1 MNKLGHSYEDV
12 KELYSHYI
20 HNTKDIELI
29 DQAYKYAD
37 EKHAGQL
44 RKSGDPYITHLI
56 EVAYILAS
64 LQAGPST
71 IAAGLLHDTIED
83 CEVTKEELSSV
94 FGDDIAEMV
103 FCLTKIKALSHK
115 RRQDKDFV
123 AEGHRKIFLG
133 MAKDIRVILI
143 KLADRLHNMRTLE
156 FQTPEKKIRI
166 AKETLEVYCPIAD
179 RLGLNSIKGELE
191 DLCLMYLNP
200 EKWNEIQDYLN
211 KNLSNRETEIKKLQK
226 KIADIILKTDIPF
239 EISARVKHP
248 YSIYK
253 KLISKEYTFDQIY
266 DIMALRI
273 ITETELN
280 CYEILGI
287 IHTEFK
293 PLPGRFKDY
302 IAVPK
307 PNMYQSLHTTIIDND
322 GIILEVQIRTK
333 QMDEIAE
340 GGVAAHWRYKEGE
353 KYDPKKEQKE
363 VMEKL
368 HWFSEFVSMSNK
380 EDDATEYM
388 NTLMKDIFEANI
400 YCFTPHGKV
409 IDLPTGSTPLDFAY
423 KVHTKVGDSAVGAI
437 VNNTLVPLSTEL
449 KTGDVV
455 EIKTSKT
462 SNGPNEGWLKIVK
475 TNQAKSH
482 IRKYLLKKN
491 ADFLRETNI
500 TKGKESLCEH
510 FKDFDINEQKMETLI
525 TQEILNHFDCT
536 TLEDL
541 YISVATKNTQ
551 PSDVTKELGLKKEDY
566 IETLVK
572 KNTNRE
578 IGPISNQAVLV
589 KGTPNI
595 LCSLSS
601 CCSPIPGDNIIGY
614 ISKGKGVKIHR
625 ADCKNV
631 LKQPSRT
638 IDVEWNPSATFI
650 NCPVELQIKASD
662 RENLL
667 MDILNTLSQLKV
679 VSTKINAKSHPQT
692 LTSTINVTILVSDA
706 IRLRNIISSLVNVD
720 GVYSIERA
728 TH

>member
-211 KNLSNRETEIKKLQK
+211 KNLSNREIQIKKLQK

-578 IGPISNQAVLV
+578 FGPISNQAVLV

-638 IDVEWNPSATFI
+638 M
-650 NCPVELQIKASD
+650 
-662 RENLL
+662 RHLL
-667 MDILNTLSQLKV
+667 IVLSNYKLKHRIE
-679 VSTKINAKSHPQT
+679 KI
-692 LTSTINVTILVSDA
+692 
-706 IRLRNIISSLVNVD
+706 
-720 GVYSIERA
+720 Y
-728 TH
+728 

>member
-1 MNKLGHSYEDV
+1 
-12 KELYSHYI
+12 
-20 HNTKDIELI
+20 
-29 DQAYKYAD
+29 
-37 EKHAGQL
+37 
-44 RKSGDPYITHLI
+44 
-56 EVAYILAS
+56 
-64 LQAGPST
+64 
-71 IAAGLLHDTIED
+71 
-83 CEVTKEELSSV
+83 
-94 FGDDIAEMV
+94 
-103 FCLTKIKALSHK
+103 
-115 RRQDKDFV
+115 
-123 AEGHRKIFLG
+123 
-133 MAKDIRVILI
+133 
-143 KLADRLHNMRTLE
+143 
-156 FQTPEKKIRI
+156 
-166 AKETLEVYCPIAD
+166 
-179 RLGLNSIKGELE
+179 
-191 DLCLMYLNP
+191 
-200 EKWNEIQDYLN
+200 
-211 KNLSNRETEIKKLQK
+211 
-226 KIADIILKTDIPF
+226 
-239 EISARVKHP
+239 
-248 YSIYK
+248 
-253 KLISKEYTFDQIY
+253 
-266 DIMALRI
+266 MALRI

-307 PNMYQSLHTTIIDND
+307 PNMYQSLHTTIIDHD

-333 QMDEIAE
+333 EMDEIAE

-368 HWFSEFVSMSNK
+368 HWFSEFVSMSDK

-423 KVHTKVGDSAVGAI
+423 KVHTKVGDNAVGAI

-491 ADFLRETNI
+491 ADFLKETNKE
-500 TKGKESLCEH
+500 KGKESLAEH

-525 TQEILNHFDCT
+525 TQEILDHFSCASIEE
-536 TLEDL
+536 LF
-541 YISVATKNTQ
+541 INIGTKNIQ
-551 PSDVTKELGLKKEDY
+551 PSDVTKELKLKKEDY
-566 IETLVK
+566 LDTLVK
-572 KNTNRE
+572 KNTKKNV
-578 IGPISNQAVLV
+578 GPVSNQTVLV

-625 ADCKNV
+625 VDCKNV
-631 LKQPSRT
+631 LKQPART
-638 IDVEWNPSATFI
+638 IDVEWNPNATFI
-650 NCPVELQIKASD
+650 SCPVELVIKSSD

-679 VSTKINAKSHPQT
+679 ISTKVSAKSHSQT
-692 LTSTINVTILVSDA
+692 LTSTINITILVSDA
-706 IRLRNIISSLVNVD
+706 IRLRNIINSLVNVD

-728 TH
+728 SH

>member
-1 MNKLGHSYEDV
+1 MNKHGHSYEDV

-20 HNTKDIELI
+20 HNTNDIELI
-29 DQAYKYAD
+29 DKAYKYAE
-37 EKHAGQL
+37 EKHAGQF

-64 LQAGPST
+64 LQAGPTT

-83 CEVTKEELSSV
+83 CEVTKEELGSV
-94 FGDDIAEMV
+94 FDDDISEMV

-115 RRQDKDFV
+115 RRHDKDFV

-156 FQTPEKKIRI
+156 FQTQEKKIRI
-166 AKETLEVYCPIAD
+166 AKETLDVYCPIAD

-191 DLCLMYLNP
+191 DLCLKYLNP

-211 KNLSNRETEIKKLQK
+211 KNLSNRETQIKKLQK

-253 KLISKEYTFDQIY
+253 KLTSKEYSFDQIY

-333 QMDEIAE
+333 EMDEIAE

-353 KYDPKKEQKE
+353 KYDPKKEQRE

-368 HWFSEFVSMSNK
+368 HWFSEFVSMSDK

-437 VNNTLVPLSTEL
+437 VNNTLVPLSTIL
-449 KTGDVV
+449 QTGDVV

-491 ADFLRETNI
+491 ADFLRENNI
-500 TKGKESLCEH
+500 EKGRESLTEH
-510 FKDFDINEQKMETLI
+510 FKDFDINEQKMESLI
-525 TQEILNHFDCT
+525 NQNVLEHFSCLSLD
-536 TLEDL
+536 DL
-541 YISVATKNTQ
+541 YVNIATKTIQ
-551 PSDVTKELGLKKEDY
+551 PSDITKELGLKKEDY
-566 IETLVK
+566 LETLVK
-572 KNTNRE
+572 KNTKRNV
-578 IGPISNQAVLV
+578 GPISNQAVLV

-625 ADCKNV
+625 VDCKNI
-631 LKQPSRT
+631 LKQPART
-638 IDVEWNPSATFI
+638 IDVEWNPEATFI
-650 NCPVELQIKASD
+650 NCPVELEIKSSD

-679 VSTKINAKSHPQT
+679 VSTKVNAKSHPQT
-692 LTSTINVTILVSDA
+692 LTSTINVTILVNDA
-706 IRLRNIISSLVNVD
+706 VRLRNIINSLVNVD

>member
-94 FGDDIAEMV
+94 FNDDIAEMV

-211 KNLSNRETEIKKLQK
+211 KNLSNREIQIKKLQK

-307 PNMYQSLHTTIIDND
+307 PNMYQSLHTTSIDND
-322 GIILEVQIRTK
+322 GIISLYI
-333 QMDEIAE
+333 
-340 GGVAAHWRYKEGE
+340 
-353 KYDPKKEQKE
+353 
-363 VMEKL
+363 
-368 HWFSEFVSMSNK
+368 
-380 EDDATEYM
+380 
-388 NTLMKDIFEANI
+388 
-400 YCFTPHGKV
+400 
-409 IDLPTGSTPLDFAY
+409 
-423 KVHTKVGDSAVGAI
+423 
-437 VNNTLVPLSTEL
+437 
-449 KTGDVV
+449 KTG
-455 EIKTSKT
+455 
-462 SNGPNEGWLKIVK
+462 
-475 TNQAKSH
+475 
-482 IRKYLLKKN
+482 
-491 ADFLRETNI
+491 F
-500 TKGKESLCEH
+500 
-510 FKDFDINEQKMETLI
+510 
-525 TQEILNHFDCT
+525 
-536 TLEDL
+536 
-541 YISVATKNTQ
+541 
-551 PSDVTKELGLKKEDY
+551 
-566 IETLVK
+566 
-572 KNTNRE
+572 
-578 IGPISNQAVLV
+578 
-589 KGTPNI
+589 
-595 LCSLSS
+595 
-601 CCSPIPGDNIIGY
+601 SPI
-614 ISKGKGVKIHR
+614 
-625 ADCKNV
+625 
-631 LKQPSRT
+631 
-638 IDVEWNPSATFI
+638 
-650 NCPVELQIKASD
+650 
-662 RENLL
+662 
-667 MDILNTLSQLKV
+667 
-679 VSTKINAKSHPQT
+679 
-692 LTSTINVTILVSDA
+692 
-706 IRLRNIISSLVNVD
+706 
-720 GVYSIERA
+720 
-728 TH
+728 

>member
-94 FGDDIAEMV
+94 FNDDIAEMV

-500 TKGKESLCEH
+500 TKGKESLFEH
-510 FKDFDINEQKMETLI
+510 FKDFDINEQKMESLI

-566 IETLVK
+566 RDLYIYLK
-572 KNTNRE
+572 HYLFPKNEE
-578 IGPISNQAVLV
+578 IIVTYNYQ
-589 KGTPNI
+589 
-595 LCSLSS
+595 LSKYLIFPPTVMQLLEATS
-601 CCSPIPGDNIIGY
+601 RSFLFDSIIFLYFGCG
-614 ISKGKGVKIHR
+614 S
-625 ADCKNV
+625 
-631 LKQPSRT
+631 
-638 IDVEWNPSATFI
+638 
-650 NCPVELQIKASD
+650 
-662 RENLL
+662 
-667 MDILNTLSQLKV
+667 
-679 VSTKINAKSHPQT
+679 
-692 LTSTINVTILVSDA
+692 
-706 IRLRNIISSLVNVD
+706 
-720 GVYSIERA
+720 
-728 TH
+728 